1 MGGPKAPLM
10 ADALVA
16 WLRRA
21 ETAGVY
27 VEYHFN
33 GSATTLC
40 GADALFSPELD
51 ALVEGAIDA
60 CGTLAPSERWLS
72 LTLDRTP
79 ELVRVECGGA
89 GSFPALDLGPA
100 PPGAAVEV
108 LRDTDSFILRVT
120 LKNKREEDR

>member
-1 MGGPKAPLM
+1 MGGQKTPLM

-21 ETAGVY
+21 EAAGVH
-27 VEYHFN
+27 VEYQFN
-33 GSATTLC
+33 GSATALC

-51 ALVEGAIDA
+51 RLVETAIDA
-60 CGTLAPSERWLS
+60 CGALAPEERWLS

-79 ELVRVECGGA
+79 ELVRVECGAA
-89 GSFPALDLGPA
+89 GSFPAIDAGPA

-108 LRDTDSFILRVT
+108 LRDTDSIILRVT
-120 LKNKREEDR
+120 LKNKREEMK